1 MKKAKSFI
9 AAMLAVIMAVC
20 MIPFASA
27 LEAGDTVT
35 WTFDHTDEMEYTY
48 AGRLFATN
56 KITNEDYYPEVYTF
70 NADKSGYYS
79 VEIGYGDFFVAETFD
94 FTEGKAHEY
103 RECIY
108 SVSGNEEVY
117 YFDASETVA
126 IGVYSYEK
134 GGELNIEYYGAEIS
148 EIIMANDMLD
158 NLIIDCDIPANSA
171 EFSLF
176 ANATVVFDSGKSV
189 KTEVI
194 DFETADGENV
204 KEGENEVNAVVLG
217 EEFAYT
223 MTACRAAAVVK
234 SMSLTN
240 SGNYTYIYE
249 DFKGF
254 YRGMDITD
262 EYIEVTFADGKSLA
276 CPYNG
281 DFRRADFCNGRSYNV
296 FARYNDY
303 ARTLELGFA
312 SEVNATASHDQCY
325 VVTSYGCEI
334 IEGDIDHNLAML
346 EEYNQLWIDA
356 AGLNNIG
363 FGSNPEILLDAIV
376 AIFRNAFDCFTYCI
390 KSLVNI
396 YF

>member
-56 KITNEDYYPEVYTF
+56 KITNEEHYTEVYSF

-79 VEIGYGDFFVAETFD
+79 VEIEYGDFMVAETFD
-94 FTEGKAHEY
+94 SAEGKAHEY
-103 RECIY
+103 RECIC
-108 SVSGNEEVY
+108 SASENEEVY

-126 IGVYSYEK
+126 IGAYSYEK
-134 GGELNIEYYGAEIS
+134 DGALNIEYYGAEIS
-148 EIIMANDMLD
+148 EIVMANDMLD

-176 ANATVVFDSGKSV
+176 ADATVVFDSGKSI

-194 DFETADGENV
+194 DFEITDGKRV
-204 KEGENEVNAVVLG
+204 KEGENKVNAVVLG

-376 AIFRNAFDCFTYCI
+376 AIFRNAFDCFTYCF